1 MMPRMGPL
9 PDRVR
14 ADFYEAC
21 LTDRHGGGLRSL
33 AHYQALF
40 PGHETRIAEEY
51 AALMSSGPAPAPDL
65 SPSPSPGDKIGD
77 YELHG
82 EIGRGGFGV
91 VYRAFDRRLKRHV
104 ALKTLKGLG
113 MLQGLSRFQRE
124 AMLLA
129 RINDD
134 GVCRV
139 YDAGASDGTAYIA
152 MELIEGR
159 PLSEWLAQA
168 REEVLAHRSGHH
180 LRIVKIL
187 ERLSRALSVA
197 HGAGIVHRDLKP
209 ANVMVRDGDQPVL
222 LDLGIASVSDEAA
235 EALTLT
241 GEVFGTAAY
250 MSPEQVRGEKV
261 DARADV
267 WAFGVLAFEALIGRR
282 PFEAHSRDALFH
294 KILHEPAPDLHRLDR
309 RINLDLSTI
318 VATCL
323 DRDPARRY
331 ESAAPLLADLTD
343 HVAHRPIRARPA
355 GPFLRATRWV
365 QRHPAL
371 TATASIVAVATA
383 IICAVWLSRERVA
396 RNFEQVADL
405 ARARSLLIEADILT
419 AGRPEMIARGESW
432 IETAKTLVSRLEAYE
447 NELRGREPAPLTPEL
462 QLISDQLREIAY
474 PELALDVATWKLG
487 IQELERR
494 LALPEEAE
502 NADEHRN
509 KISVFTGEL
518 EALEIRP
525 ELRETFF
532 PVNTNDDEAWADH
545 QLAMLALKLRQVAI
559 LLPAIEAS
567 HRSAVEI
574 HGPLSKSEGESWIAA
589 RRLLAED
596 PRFSNVILDPVRG
609 LVPLGRNRESRLLE
623 FWART
628 TGPRPEWQSD
638 FAEGSSVASAGDGMV
653 FVLLPGGRF
662 FTRSAQGQPHAKGR
676 AFELSP
682 FFMAKHETTRAQYI
696 HLTRAP
702 DPSAQRVGIML
713 PHGVRVTSRFPLT
726 RVHHHGARML
736 AQAVGV
742 PGCDLPTIHQY
753 MWAMSEGG
761 KSVDWLWEHHR
772 SLEGRE
778 NLRCQGDDPTVTA
791 REGAQKDG
799 FAWDAP
805 VDGLVGNAW
814 GLFELFGN
822 VSEWARDGNF
832 CHSNFRDSDGEG
844 RELNLTTR
852 FAMGGHFDLPPGI
865 LDRGHGLIGG
875 LSPTDRRSTTGF
887 RVAIPLVPPK

>member
-51 AALMSSGPAPAPDL
+51 AALMSSGPALAPD
-65 SPSPSPGDKIGD
+65 PSPSPGDKIGD

-168 REEVLAHRSGHH
+168 REEVPAHRSGQHQ
-180 LRIVKIL
+180 RIVQVL
-187 ERLSRALSVA
+187 ARLSRALSVA
-197 HGAGIVHRDLKP
+197 HAAGIVHRDLKP
-209 ANVMVRDGDQPVL
+209 GNVIVRDGDQPVL

-282 PFEAHSRDALFH
+282 PFEAHSRDALFQ

-323 DRDPARRY
+323 DRDPERRY

-365 QRHPAL
+365 QRHPAM

-383 IICAVWLSRERVA
+383 IVFAVWLSRERIA

-405 ARARSLLIEADILT
+405 ARARNLLIEADILT
-419 AGRPEMIARGESW
+419 AGRPEVLERGKSW
-432 IETAKTLVSRLEAYE
+432 IETARDLVSRLPEYE
-447 NELRGREPAPLTPEL
+447 RELRGRESAPLTPSL
-462 QLISDQLREIAY
+462 QAASDQLKQIAY
-474 PELALDVATWKLG
+474 PELAVDVALLRLN

-494 LALPEEAE
+494 LALREKTAT
-502 NADEHRN
+502 ADEDQN
-509 KISVFTGEL
+509 KLKVYS
-518 EALEIRP
+518 EALKKLQQRP
-525 ELRETFF
+525 ELRESFF
-532 PVNTNDDEAWADH
+532 PTDSRDPQAWADLQLGLLVLKIQQVEAMLPAVVTAQEDSIKLRGPRPVEESEAWAEVGRLMESDTRFP
-545 QLAMLALKLRQVAI
+545 ALELKPI
-559 LLPAIEAS
+559 P
-567 HRSAVEI
+567 
-574 HGPLSKSEGESWIAA
+574 
-589 RRLLAED
+589 
-596 PRFSNVILDPVRG
+596 G
-609 LVPLGRNRESRLLE
+609 LVPLGRNRETRLFE
-623 FWART
+623 FWAPA
-628 TGPRPEWQSD
+628 TGPRPTW
-638 FAEGSSVASAGDGMV
+638 EGEFSSGKAVGSTEDGMV
-653 FVLLPGGRF
+653 LVLVPGGRF
-662 FTRSAQGQPHAKGR
+662 ETRTQVGSRSEDGR
-676 AFELSP
+676 SFDLSP
-682 FFMAKHETTRAQYI
+682 FFLGKYEVSRSQYA

-702 DPSAQRVGIML
+702 DPSAQRVGLQL
-713 PHGVRVTSRFPLT
+713 PGGVWVTNRFPVS
-726 RVHHHGARML
+726 RVHHFGARML
-736 AQAVGV
+736 AQSAGV
-742 PGCDLPTIHQY
+742 SGSDLPTIHQY
-753 MWAMSEGG
+753 MWVMSEGG
-761 KSVDWLWEHHR
+761 KSAEWLAERHR
-772 SLEGRE
+772 SLVGKE
-778 NLRCQGDDPTVTA
+778 NVSCPGDAPGPRAAPDIP
-791 REGAQKDG
+791 KDG
-799 FAWDAP
+799 FYLDAP
-805 VDGLVGNAW
+805 VDALSGNGW
-814 GLFELFGN
+814 GIFELFGN
-822 VSEWARDGNF
+822 VSEWARDGNY
-832 CHSNFRDSDGEG
+832 CQSNFRDSDGEG
-844 RELNLTTR
+844 FELDLTLR
-852 FAMGGHFDLPPGI
+852 FTMGSHFSAPPGT
-865 LDRGHGLIGG
+865 LERGAGLIGG